1 MGPGF
6 ARCTGHFA
14 AALAG
19 WGIWSLVVQRFVTES
34 ANAATAWLS
43 YKYAPGRNFSLEQLR
58 ATWLFSFHL
67 MTAQIVGMLPRRA
80 MDLMLGWM
88 IGAVAVGINRTAWRT
103 TELIL
108 VGTISPFTTVALQT
122 MSRLQSDSKEM
133 LKAYRWMLTRSAI
146 LTLPAMVGFG
156 VLAPEAV
163 PAIYGQKWVEAGQL
177 AQILALLLLPYSL
190 NSFAS
195 PLLMA
200 LGRGSS
206 LQTLALGNLIAT
218 VVFTAASAPFGLT

>member
-1 MGPGF
+1 
-6 ARCTGHFA
+6 
-14 AALAG
+14 
-19 WGIWSLVVQRFVTES
+19 
-34 ANAATAWLS
+34 
-43 YKYAPGRNFSLEQLR
+43 
-58 ATWLFSFHL
+58 
-67 MTAQIVGMLPRRA
+67 
-80 MDLMLGWM
+80 
-88 IGAVAVGINRTAWRT
+88 
-103 TELIL
+103 
-108 VGTISPFTTVALQT
+108 

-177 AQILALLLLPYSL
+177 AQILALLVLPYSL

-206 LQTLALGNLIAT
+206 LQTLALGNLVAT
-218 VVFTAASAPFGLT
+218 VVFTAASAPFGLTVVVLVSGGPV